1 MRVATVNVLQARA
14 VADDSGEARRRRRR
28 AHGVA
33 EPSLFMG
40 WRRGELWL
48 ETELWLPE
56 GSGASVLTGFPVPSF
71 SSEPPGLAA
80 SRGRR
85 VAWKQRR
92 HARRAR
98 ASVIALSP
106 AVTFLLAGLRADAGR
121 RASFAEDPPSL
132 TFRFEDGI
140 LALTEG
146 QPTPAPVPVPVP
158 VPVPRKV
165 AHVRVFPK
173 IDWHHAR
180 SLGLPYGGRLVDG
193 TQLPLEGPDWVTWN
207 PITDSVPNLAKRLY
221 GNEHT
226 IRTILSVTRAYRASH
241 RHAARVVIGD
251 ISRDTG
257 GPMDD
262 HLSHQ
267 NGLDVDVYL
276 PRLDRHLSA
285 PTAPGQI
292 DRRLAQALLDRFV
305 DAGARMIFVS
315 PSTGLHG
322 PADVVMPWPGH
333 DYHMHV
339 RFPPPGG

>member
-1 MRVATVNVLQARA
+1 
-14 VADDSGEARRRRRR
+14 
-28 AHGVA
+28 
-33 EPSLFMG
+33 MG

-48 ETELWLPE
+48 DTELWLPE

-106 AVTFLLAGLRADAGR
+106 AVTFLLAGLRADGGR
-121 RASFAEDPPSL
+121 RASFAVEAPPSL

-140 LALTEG
+140 LALPER
-146 QPTPAPVPVPVP
+146 PARPEHA
-158 VPVPRKV
+158 PRKV
-165 AHVRVFPK
+165 THVRAFPK

-180 SLGLPYGGRLVDG
+180 SLGLPYSGRLVDG
-193 TQLPLEGPDWVTWN
+193 TQLPVKGPDWVTWN

-226 IRTILSVTRAYRASH
+226 IRTVLSVTRAYRAAH

-251 ISRDTG
+251 ISRDSG

-267 NGLDVDVYL
+267 NGLDVDVYF
-276 PRLDRHLSA
+276 PRVDRHLSA
-285 PTAPGQI
+285 PTASRQI
-292 DRRLAQALLDRFV
+292 DHRLAQALLDRFV
-305 DAGARMIFVS
+305 DAGAQMIFVS

-339 RFPPPGG
+339 RFSPPRG

>member
-1 MRVATVNVLQARA
+1 
-14 VADDSGEARRRRRR
+14 
-28 AHGVA
+28 
-33 EPSLFMG
+33 MG

-48 ETELWLPE
+48 DTELWLPE

-71 SSEPPGLAA
+71 SSEAPGLAA

-106 AVTFLLAGLRADAGR
+106 VVTFLLAGLRADGGR
-121 RASFAEDPPSL
+121 RASFAVEAPPSL

-140 LALTEG
+140 LALPER
-146 QPTPAPVPVPVP
+146 PARPAHA
-158 VPVPRKV
+158 PRKV
-165 AHVRVFPK
+165 THAPRKVTHARAFPK

-180 SLGLPYGGRLVDG
+180 SLGLPYSGRLVDG
-193 TQLPLEGPDWVTWN
+193 TQLPVKGPDWVTWD

-226 IRTILSVTRAYRASH
+226 IRTVLSVTRAYRAAH

-251 ISRDTG
+251 ISRDSG

-267 NGLDVDVYL
+267 NGLDVDVYF
-276 PRLDRHLSA
+276 PRVDRHLSA
-285 PTAPGQI
+285 PTASRQI
-292 DRRLAQALLDRFV
+292 DHRLAQALLDRFV
-305 DAGARMIFVS
+305 DAGAQMIFVS

-339 RFPPPGG
+339 RFSPPRG